1 MTDFQD
7 RLKLTLDHHSV
18 SKVSERTNISKSQ
31 LYRLCEPGRDT
42 TRGNIEAISRAT
54 GVSILWLV
62 SGEGPMYL
70 DGTPPPATD
79 LPKPQKSEQKPAAN
93 DQYVQIP
100 LLDVRVSA
108 SNGAVVEHEQVVDA
122 LAFKRDWVSN
132 ILGAA
137 REDLYLINVQ
147 GESMTPTLHPGD
159 VILVDRRSAN
169 NVTTDG
175 VYVLRMGESL
185 LVKRIQRLPGQTLR
199 ITSDNPAYSPFE
211 IKMEDAAND
220 DMAIVGRVVWSG
232 RRM

>member
-1 MTDFQD
+1 MDNFQERIQLLID
-7 RLKLTLDHHSV
+7 KHGRKSISDATGISTTQLHRL
-18 SKVSERTNISKSQ
+18 RTGS
-31 LYRLCEPGRDT
+31 DT
-42 TRGNIEAISRAT
+42 TRGNIKKLSDAT
-54 GVSILWLV
+54 GASVLWLV
-62 SGEGPMYL
+62 TGEGPMYS
-70 DGTPPPATD
+70 DGSTPEPSEPVAD
-79 LPKPQKSEQKPAAN
+79 LPKPQKPEQKG
-93 DQYVQIP
+93 YVQIP
-100 LLDVRVSA
+100 LLDIRASA
-108 SNGAVVEHEQVVDA
+108 GNGAVVEHEQVVDA

-132 ILGAA
+132 TLGAA